1 MSYLLMHLAT
11 QVCARIASVLAWK
24 DDGADRTIDD
34 SMAEA
39 WVRQQDRLR
48 KAIAQAKERSKPMK
62 DDEFDD
68 GCVGPWIRQQQR
80 VRDAIAQAK
89 PKHLPAEDTELD
101 DEWVGPWIRQQ
112 KRVRDAIAQAKQHG
126 PAAKG

>member
-1 MSYLLMHLAT
+1 MSYLLMHVAT
-11 QVCARIASVLAWK
+11 QVCARIANVLAWK
-24 DDGADRTIDD
+24 NDGADRTIDD

-48 KAIAQAKERSKPMK
+48 KAIAEAKARSKPTK

-68 GCVGPWIRQQQR
+68 EWVGPWIRQQQR

-89 PKHLPAEDTELD
+89 RHDPP
-101 DEWVGPWIRQQ
+101 
-112 KRVRDAIAQAKQHG
+112 
-126 PAAKG
+126 AKG